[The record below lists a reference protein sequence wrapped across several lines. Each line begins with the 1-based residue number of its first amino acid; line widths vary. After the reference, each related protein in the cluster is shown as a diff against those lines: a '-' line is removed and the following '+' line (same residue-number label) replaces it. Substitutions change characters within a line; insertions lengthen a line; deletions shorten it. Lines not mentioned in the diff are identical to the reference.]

1 MQNRSSASQER
12 RPVGRMLAW
21 AGMVVVI
28 PALATVAMIGG
39 ALQLAGVPVWQTLRG
54 WATHSDA
61 KAVTETPLA
70 QTQQALA
77 NAQQKLEEA
86 AKTIDNLQQQLTAER
101 QAEANLRQQLTQA
114 QAKVQ
119 AQATARD
126 RAAKEAQWL
135 SGMDPGQAA
144 GLLQSLPASEAAQVV
159 ALMPSDVSA
168 QVLAALPA
176 GKAAPIMTAA
186 AAYAGEQTTA
196 GAADS
201 VGNSAG

>member
-1 MQNRSSASQER
+1 MQSRSSASEER
-12 RPVGRMLAW
+12 RSVGWMLAW
-21 AGMVVVI
+21 VGMVVVI

-54 WATHSDA
+54 WVTHADAGAT
-61 KAVTETPLA
+61 TETPLA
-70 QTQQALA
+70 QTQQTLA
-77 NAQQKLEEA
+77 NTQQKLQEA
-86 AKTIDNLQQQLTAER
+86 LKTIDNLQQQLTAER
-101 QAEANLRQQLTQA
+101 QTEANLRQQLTQMQA
-114 QAKVQ
+114 QVQ
-119 AQATARD
+119 AQASARD

-135 SGMDPGQAA
+135 AGMDPGQAA

-186 AAYAGEQTTA
+186 AAYTGDQTTA
-196 GAADS
+196 GAAS
-201 VGNSAG
+201 GAANGTG